1 MGIGFSIFLLAVG
14 AILAF
19 AVHATVA
26 GVDIHVVGWIL
37 MAAGALGLILT
48 MAVFTPRR
56 RRTITETRSVVDAG
70 DRPSAARHMHLPA
83 ARTEVRGSIGP
94 EPDDP
99 AGTRPGTPAPRGHVP
114 HSRSDSS

>member
-48 MAVFTPRR
+48 MLVLTPRR
-56 RRTITETRSVVDAG
+56 RRTVTETRSVPV
-70 DRPSAARHMHLPA
+70 SAPA
-83 ARTEVRGSIGP
+83 PGSSTVTSQQVV
-94 EPDDP
+94 ESQVPDDS
-99 AGTRPGTPAPRGHVP
+99 V
-114 HSRSDSS
+114 

>member
-1 MGIGFSIFLLAVG
+1 MGIGFSIFLIAVG

-48 MAVFTPRR
+48 MAVFMPRR
-56 RRTITETRSVVDAG
+56 RRTVVETGVSPSAGAVMGSATVTPSNIVQRETRDDVV
-70 DRPSAARHMHLPA
+70 
-83 ARTEVRGSIGP
+83 
-94 EPDDP
+94 
-99 AGTRPGTPAPRGHVP
+99 
-114 HSRSDSS
+114 